1 MATVAAVAAAKRL
14 GISNGIGNNM
24 FAPDKEITRQE
35 MFTLLCN
42 ALKIIGRLPEG
53 TSGKPLSAFADA
65 GDIASWAKEAM
76 TLLVERGTIEGYD
89 GKLYPLSISTRAEMA
104 QVLYNMLS
112 K

>member
-1 MATVAAVAAAKRL
+1 MDVQRRQWRQWRQQNVWAYLTALETICLR
-14 GISNGIGNNM
+14 
-24 FAPDKEITRQE
+24 PTRRSP
-35 MFTLLCN
+35 TLLCN